1 MILYDKFIMRFKNN
15 EMEIKL
21 QNHPEKLTKKD
32 IPFLIG
38 LFSIGLFYSC
48 FIPGQCLS
56 STLTS
61 PGTHPQRVIWY

>member
-1 MILYDKFIMRFKNN
+1 
-15 EMEIKL
+15 MEIKL

-38 LFSIGLFYSC
+38 LFSIGLFLFC

-56 STLTS
+56 LTLTS
-61 PGTHPQRVIWY
+61 LVTHPQLVIWY